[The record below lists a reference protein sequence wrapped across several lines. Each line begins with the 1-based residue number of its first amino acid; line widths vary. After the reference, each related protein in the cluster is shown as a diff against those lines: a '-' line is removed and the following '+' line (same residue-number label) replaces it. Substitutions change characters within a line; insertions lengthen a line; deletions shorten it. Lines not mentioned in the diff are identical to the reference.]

1 MRGFPLMALAAGV
14 ALLPGLAAA
23 EAAGLDALRG
33 DGQYDAVTIAGF
45 TLPLEDV
52 ERLVAQGV
60 MTFDAEAGRFA
71 FGPDIGSERQLRHAL
86 RQSSDIEARAVADL
100 YRANKVALPNGAAQ
114 TLTVPSGYGP
124 AIFSNQRGGV
134 SFGVAVGGVSRVP
147 YTDEPDGGLSLGVG
161 FGNAFETVGVS
172 LGLAINDLSDP
183 GNTDRY
189 SAAFQVSRYLWDGL
203 SVAVGGENLA
213 VAETDG
219 QESYYGVGSWAF
231 DPEHTALPFA
241 GVATLGVGSGRFSDM
256 TERDL
261 AEGKP
266 NRATGVFGA
275 ISVEVTPSAN
285 FVADWNGRNLTVG
298 GAFLIP
304 GTGISVRLG
313 VRDLTGNSG
322 DGPRLTGSAGLTLVR
337 F

>member
-14 ALLPGLAAA
+14 VLLPGPAAA
-23 EAAGLDALRG
+23 QTADLDGLRG
-33 DGQYDAVTIAGF
+33 DGRYDAVTIAGF
-45 TLPLEDV
+45 TLPVADV
-52 ERLVAQGV
+52 EGLVEQGV
-60 MTFDAEAGRFA
+60 MTFDAETRRFA
-71 FGPDIGSERQLRHAL
+71 FGLDIGSERQLRRAL
-86 RQSSDIEARAVADL
+86 RRSPEVESRAVVDL

-124 AIFSNQRGGV
+124 AIFSNQRGGL
-134 SFGVAVGGVSRVP
+134 SFGVGIGGVSRVP

-172 LGLAINDLSDP
+172 LGLAVNDLSDP

-231 DPEHTALPFA
+231 DPEHSALPFA
-241 GVATLGVGSGRFSDM
+241 GVATLGVGSGRFAEM

-266 NRATGVFGA
+266 NRATAVFGA
-275 ISVEVTPSAN
+275 ISMALNPNAN
-285 FVADWNGRNLTVG
+285 LVADWNGRNLTVG
-298 GAFLIP
+298 GAILIP
-304 GTGISVRLG
+304 GTGISVRFG
-313 VRDLTGNSG
+313 IRDLTGNSG
-322 DGPRLTGSAGLTLVR
+322 DGPRLTGSAGMTLAR